1 MNRFSP
7 LISGRLGN
15 LPNIA
20 RRLLL
25 PSLLLCLGTAVSN
38 ADDILPRLIFTGDA
52 GENKEVSLDDYNR
65 IEFGDNSMF
74 LKSTKDPSSVLELPY
89 SDFSRF
95 SVSEDLLS
103 GVGQTVAQTSSL
115 SYDASACLLRL
126 DSASGAESEVSLYNV
141 SGVRVLKAMMRGGD
155 TLDLGS
161 LAGGIYVAVAAGED
175 GNLRIKFV
183 K

>member
-1 MNRFSP
+1 MRNFT
-7 LISGRLGN
+7 
-15 LPNIA
+15 
-20 RRLLL
+20 RRTLL
-25 PSLLLCLGTAVSN
+25 PAVLCCIGVSFSY

-103 GVGQTVAQTSSL
+103 GVGQTVARASSL

-126 DSASGAESEVSLYNV
+126 DSASGAEAEVSLYNV
-141 SGVRVLKAMMRGGD
+141 SGVRVLKAVMRGGD

-161 LAGGIYVAVAAGED
+161 LAGGIYVAVATGEE